1 MKYYMHYWNTLQCPD
16 RDQETFNR
24 GTDDYVDYEDGRS
37 EKVREIYEEKDL
49 VKLHRQVIAQT
60 QTTRKARW

>member
-1 MKYYMHYWNTLQCPD
+1 MQCPE

-24 GTDDYVDYEDGRS
+24 GTDDYVDYEEGRS
-37 EKVREIYEEKDL
+37 ERIREIYEEKDL

-60 QTTRKARW
+60 QITRKARW